1 MKQKS
6 VVIVGGEGG
15 TNIASAFT
23 KISFNLGVEATL
35 LSSTEAYKAS
45 ELVKKINWYLNGR
58 YPTKLNYFSE
68 KVVDTCLQLNSKY
81 LLTTGISPVN
91 EHSLKKVKILG
102 VKCINFLT
110 DDPWNPSH
118 YAPWFFKALPHY
130 DIVFSPR
137 RAMVDDLS
145 RLGCCRVEYLPFGY
159 DPDLFYRE
167 STDSLDLDS
176 FTSDIMFAG
185 GADQD
190 RIPYI
195 SALIEA
201 RFDIDLYGSYWERYS
216 KTKLHTKGQANVSTL
231 RNAIQSAKIALCI
244 VRRANRDGHCM
255 RTFEVPAIGTCMLT
269 EDTAEHREIF
279 GQEGDAVVYFNNL
292 AEMVQKTSWL
302 LGHDEE
308 RKRLAENAHLLITN
322 GKNTYQDRLSTI
334 FSTANML

>member
-1 MKQKS
+1 
-6 VVIVGGEGG
+6 
-15 TNIASAFT
+15 
-23 KISFNLGVEATL
+23 
-35 LSSTEAYKAS
+35 
-45 ELVKKINWYLNGR
+45 
-58 YPTKLNYFSE
+58 
-68 KVVDTCLQLNSKY
+68 
-81 LLTTGISPVN
+81 
-91 EHSLKKVKILG
+91 
-102 VKCINFLT
+102 
-110 DDPWNPSH
+110 
-118 YAPWFFKALPHY
+118 
-130 DIVFSPR
+130 
-137 RAMVDDLS
+137 
-145 RLGCCRVEYLPFGY
+145 
-159 DPDLFYRE
+159 
-167 STDSLDLDS
+167 
-176 FTSDIMFAG
+176 MFAG